1 MSQDK
6 FSYKKLPKNRV
17 IRITLGVL
25 FIIGGIFGW
34 LPVLGFWMIPIGL
47 LFLSIDFAIARR
59 LRRRIEVWWGRKVK
73 FKAEKWKRRVFE
85 RLGNKGKK

>member
-34 LPVLGFWMIPIGL
+34 LPVLGFWMITIGL

-59 LRRRIEVWWGRKVK
+59 LRRRIEVWWGRRK
-73 FKAEKWKRRVFE
+73 KAKRQ
-85 RLGNKGKK
+85 K